1 MDNRAAYEHCGL
13 SSFKH
18 IDLVCC
24 HCLCVD
30 YRFMQLVFGCFSI
43 LI

>member
-24 HCLCVD
+24 HYLCVD
-30 YRFMQLVFGCFSI
+30 KRFMPLVCGRFSVPI
-43 LI
+43 